1 MHVAELNTHW
11 TDEIWRWSTS
21 LNMTKVHQSTLLNVT
36 EVGRSFLSIPRRSWR
51 TLVPT
56 KFHIFST
63 KEILFSAKSHLF
75 GTKQQQPSWPKFLR
89 PFRHTL
95 GAKPKLFGQL
105 WHHFHLFDAE
115 EIPFSAISH
124 LFGTK
129 LYHPSWQKIGRS
141 FFGFFGML
149 RHARRQAKVFFA
161 YFGVTW
167 CQATLFDLF
176 QYCLHLYSTLAWWIS
191 M

>member
-1 MHVAELNTHW
+1 MHW
-11 TDEIWRWSTS
+11 THRKQNILCLLSKHSWYTPQHYCAA
-21 LNMTKVHQSTLLNVT
+21 LNLT
-36 EVGRSFLSIPRRSWR
+36 E
-51 TLVPT
+51 
-56 KFHIFST
+56 
-63 KEILFSAKSHLF
+63 SHLF
-75 GTKQQQPSWPKFLR
+75 GAKQTPKACCSTEHTPNTWDLAPKHITKPHQSRPKFS
-89 PFRHTL
+89 RHTSAYL

-105 WHHFHLFDAE
+105 RHHFHLFDAE